1 MVVALSKQIL
11 LPQLVEEVE
20 ALVAQEAIL
29 LAYNLGLSH
38 FVFKRDNG
46 TVVQALT
53 NIDHCMSLFGNI
65 VEDTKAAASLLQS
78 HCFVHTRR
86 QGNTITHILARKA
99 KDF

>member
-1 MVVALSKQIL
+1 MVIAFSKQIL

-53 NIDHCMSLFGNI
+53 IDHCMSLFGNI
-65 VEDTKAAASLLQS
+65 VEDTKAASSLLQS